1 MKNFNA
7 SAPPFRGWTHPGPL
21 PPAGVLVEVGETLD
35 FIAGHW
41 RIFQVKKGHRF
52 STDDVLCAWYASQ
65 WAPRVERYCDI
76 GSGVGSVALSVAW
89 RLPGCQVVTLEAQQA
104 SHRLQQKSIEFNGLG
119 SRFTSLRGDLRE
131 VELLRPHA
139 PFDLV
144 TGTPPYWD
152 RKDALAAVHPQAVP
166 ARLEVFGSVASY
178 AETAAQIL
186 APGGV
191 FCCVFPDVQD
201 ARVREALSG
210 AQLRLVRTRPVRFKE
225 GVDSTRSG
233 LRLYLAAREG
243 DLPVNY
249 RAFHEPPLTIRTS
262 LGEVTTEYS
271 AIKMSFGFPP
281 G

>member
-1 MKNFNA
+1 MFDA
-7 SAPPFRGWTHPGPL
+7 PLPPFRGWTHPGPV
-21 PPAGVLVEVGETLD
+21 PPGGCEPAPGETLD

-41 RIFQVKKGHRF
+41 RIFQYKKGHRF

-89 RLPGCQVVTLEAQQA
+89 RLPGCRIVTLEAQKRSFQ
-104 SHRLQQKSIEFNGLG
+104 LQSK
-119 SRFTSLRGDLRE
+119 SLRYNGIIERVTQLLGDLRE
-131 VELLRPHA
+131 TQLLTAHA

-152 RKDALAAVHPQAVP
+152 VGDALAASAAQAVP
-166 ARLEVFGSVASY
+166 ARLELRGTVADY
-178 AETAAQIL
+178 AATAAAIL

-191 FCCVFPDVQD
+191 FCSVFPDVQEP
-201 ARVREALSG
+201 RVLEALT
-210 AQLRLVRTRPVRFKE
+210 AAKLTLVRSRAVRFKQ
-225 GVDSTRSG
+225 GVDSRRSG
-233 LRLYLAAREG
+233 LRLFLAARAG
-243 DLPVNY
+243 DLPANY
-249 RAFHEPPLTIRTS
+249 VPFREPPLTIRADDGS
-262 LGEVTTEYS
+262 VHSEYS